1 LAVSRR
7 SSRGR
12 ILLVLLAISG
22 ALLPARI
29 ASGQEPDQHER
40 WADAT
45 WVDDLNFLA
54 ANALLG
60 GIAGGVGRI
69 LRHGSFTEGFA
80 RGALGGGVAYVG
92 KRIAVAR
99 FDGAGFVGLEI
110 SAVGGSITRNAAL
123 GVALLDTLVL
133 PVGPFWAF
141 VPPHTLGASRVR
153 LDLYNAWWLVYGIT
167 EDRLKLDWPRTL
179 SAGAPVFRAAEGLLD
194 GGDPVDGEAVGGII
208 VLSPSAGRYVN
219 DVFAHERVH
228 LLQRDFFETAAGLA
242 VEDWVGAKL
251 GAARL
256 PFFEW
261 VMPGLGYLLVRYP
274 LHGPWGTSRS
284 VLEVEAYFLEAR

>member
-1 LAVSRR
+1 MLA
-7 SSRGR
+7 
-12 ILLVLLAISG
+12 VLLALSFV
-22 ALLPARI
+22 LVPPRI
-29 ASGQEPDQHER
+29 ASGQDPNQHDR

-45 WVDDLNFLA
+45 WVDDLNFLG

-99 FDGAGFVGLEI
+99 FDGAGFVGREVAAI
-110 SAVGGSITRNAAL
+110 GGSITRNAAL

-133 PVGPFWAF
+133 PVGPFRVF
-141 VPPHTLGASRVR
+141 VPPRALGAFHIR
-153 LDLYNAWWLVYGIT
+153 LDLNNAWWLLYGIT

-179 SAGAPVFRAAEGLLD
+179 SAGTPVFRAARDLLD
-194 GGDPVDGEAVGGII
+194 GGRLVDGEAIGGIV
-208 VLSPSAGRYVN
+208 VLGPSAGRYVE

-228 LLQRDFFETAAGLA
+228 VLQRDFFETAAGLA

-256 PFFEW
+256 PLFDW
-261 VMPGLGYLLVRYP
+261 VMPGLGYLLVQYP
-274 LHGPWGTSRS
+274 LHGPWSTSRS
-284 VLEVEAYFLEAR
+284 LLEVEAYFLETR